1 METVNLMALS
11 SVNVDSYDGNKS
23 DSGIEK
29 DINTWND
36 EEGDY
41 EF

>member
-1 METVNLMALS
+1 METVNLMTLS
-11 SVNVDSYDGNKS
+11 DVNVDSFDGNKS

-29 DINTWND
+29 DIDTWNG